1 MTEVLQLIEASIA
14 VLLAVSP
21 IIVAKYKDAAN
32 AISIVQSF
40 LDLLRNY
47 GKAVADGNLTDQ
59 EYIEIGKSFV
69 SLAAVTHFDT
79 TIKAE
84 IAGLD
89 QNTVDKAVNL
99 AQVITK

>member
-1 MTEVLQLIEASIA
+1 MTEVLQLIEAGIA

-21 IIVAKYKDAAN
+21 IIVVKYKDAAY
-32 AISIVQSF
+32 ALSIVQSF

-47 GKAVADGNLTDQ
+47 GEAIADGNLTDK
-59 EYIEIGKSFV
+59 EYMEIGKSFV

-89 QNTVDKAVNL
+89 QSTVDTAVNVVNVL
-99 AQVITK
+99 TK